1 MTMIYSHNSANGCEA
16 CLFLKNYFIVF
27 VFYDRDL
34 FHHHLSFSQ
43 AYHSLIE
50 QSIFAC
56 VFPKLAL
63 GASNVS
69 YLLAHN
75 FLNDNNNPG
84 IGLEINFPIVS
95 ETYVW
100 LLRMGWGPRAGCL
113 LTSFTFTIITPY
125 HNHSLTR
132 SSFPVRLAT

>member
-1 MTMIYSHNSANGCEA
+1 MIYSHKSTNGSEA
-16 CLFLKNYFIVF
+16 CLFLKNYFIVV

-56 VFPKLAL
+56 VFPKLPL
-63 GASNVS
+63 VASNVS
-69 YLLAHN
+69 CLLTHN
-75 FLNDNNNPG
+75 FKNNNKNPG
-84 IGLEINFPIVS
+84 IRLEINFPIVS

-100 LLRMGWGPRAGCL
+100 LLRMGWGPRAG
-113 LTSFTFTIITPY
+113 
-125 HNHSLTR
+125 
-132 SSFPVRLAT
+132 